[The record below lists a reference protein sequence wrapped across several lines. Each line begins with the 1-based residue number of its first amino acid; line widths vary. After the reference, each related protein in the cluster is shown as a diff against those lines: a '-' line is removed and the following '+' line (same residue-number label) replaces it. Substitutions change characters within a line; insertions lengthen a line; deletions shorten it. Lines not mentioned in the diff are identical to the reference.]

1 MYGDGGAARRDG
13 DYRSDGSIKAARR
26 SVSKDLRMM
35 HEKYRDVGVGMRYF
49 EADMKENLEKAAA
62 AARSGA
68 RYCAD
73 PGRRGGVEDVHH
85 F

>member
-26 SVSKDLRMM
+26 IVSKDLRMM

-62 AARSGA
+62 ANAND
-68 RYCAD
+68 RYTRD
-73 PGRRGGVEDVHH
+73 INKN
-85 F
+85 